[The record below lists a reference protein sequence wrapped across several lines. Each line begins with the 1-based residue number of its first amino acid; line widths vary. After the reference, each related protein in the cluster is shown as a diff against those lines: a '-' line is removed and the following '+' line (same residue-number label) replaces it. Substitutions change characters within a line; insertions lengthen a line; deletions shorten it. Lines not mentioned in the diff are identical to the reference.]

1 MTVGPWPASTL
12 LSVARDRGWLDW
24 PRRLALLRTGLRGG
38 PGDWESFATD
48 YRSEY
53 RPLVDFA
60 ACPNDH
66 EWRLLFARYLLD
78 NMARRWELETVVQTR
93 QESPP
98 EDWRILQLLT
108 RDEER
113 EIDTAAIRAAFPD
126 VPADRLDDWLAV
138 MSEDLRLI
146 EEVPAARSDGTGGG
160 RRWRVCDPWL
170 RFWHDEL
177 RRFTSNG
184 ARFLRGEGGLAER
197 LRVLE
202 KDALARLKRDCGA
215 DWPEPPDRGPGQA
228 GWRIRPLPR
237 KACPGLRSGAAPVE
251 RRACAFAVTA
261 PGVLEGVLVPYGVP
275 IRIAGALDPRE
286 PAPSARGPGQASPDP
301 EDQGFE
307 EVFEPGS
314 LTVNGLLVNV
324 PQPVP
329 DPRGRPLAR
338 PGKGLELDDGPDAMR
353 ATLTLPDTID
363 GRRVRARVE
372 AGELTAFSAAFQALE
387 EEWPATNRRIV
398 RRALLVGLALADRP
412 EHESPLVDGVCV
424 QPEAG

>member
-1 MTVGPWPASTL
+1 MLSAWSGIRAKRLFDALGPAIGSRMTVGPWPASTL
-12 LSVARDRGWLDW
+12 LAVARDRGWLDR
-24 PRRLALLRTGLRGG
+24 PHRLALLRIALGG
-38 PGDWESFATD
+38 RPGDWETFATE

-78 NMARRWELETVVQTR
+78 EVAESWKLQNVVQAR
-93 QESPP
+93 QDSPP

-113 EIDTAAIRAAFPD
+113 EIDTAAVHAAFPD

-146 EEVPAARSDGTGGG
+146 EEVPAVRSGGTGGG
-160 RRWRVCDPWL
+160 RRWRVCDPRL
-170 RFWHDEL
+170 RFWYDEL
-177 RRFTSNG
+177 RHYTSDR
-184 ARFLRGEGGLAER
+184 ARFLQGKWGLAER

-202 KDALARLKRDCGA
+202 KDALAQFKRDCGIE
-215 DWPEPPDRGPGQA
+215 WPEPEQ
-228 GWRIRPLPR
+228 RIRPRPW
-237 KACPGLRSGAAPVE
+237 KAAPVE
-251 RRACAFAVTA
+251 RRAFAFAVTA

-275 IRIAGALDPRE
+275 VRIGDR
-286 PAPSARGPGQASPDP
+286 
-301 EDQGFE
+301 FE

-338 PGKGLELDDGPDAMR
+338 PGKGLELRDGPDAMR

-372 AGELTAFSAAFQALE
+372 AGELTAFNAAFQALE
-387 EEWPATNRRIV
+387 EEWPALDRRIV

-412 EHESPLVDGVCV
+412 EHESPLVDEGRGRSAV
-424 QPEAG
+424 PGLRRAK